1 MLGDYMS
8 ITIIRVANHHHAHPA
23 DMCTTL
29 QTLHVPTTFI
39 LFNTSLAVW
48 AISNIMLLL
57 VLLQQLVVTGAEL
70 LILFASHAIV
80 ADDDAIRANWSQTR
94 GAEKGLPSAAGAVD
108 LRAVWCGT
116 VLEFLRMSANVE
128 IERSS
133 KNGVE
138 IHG

>member
-1 MLGDYMS
+1 MF
-8 ITIIRVANHHHAHPA
+8 ITFSRKIKQHHANPA
-23 DMCTTL
+23 NMCSTL
-29 QTLHVPTTFI
+29 PTLHVPTPFI
-39 LFNTSLAVW
+39 LLNASLAVW
-48 AISNIMLLL
+48 AISNVMLLL
-57 VLLQQLVVTGAEL
+57 VLLQQLVVNGAEL